1 MLLKEDLKRI
11 IESEKFSIKNNTT
24 IKFDDLKES
33 VYDRI
38 INAKKYSGLKVRSKF
53 RKRRNVENCIEIN
66 YSIFSGNDFKCSM
79 KY

>member
-38 INAKKYSGLKVRSKF
+38 INAKKYSGLKVSSKF
-53 RKRRNVENCIEIN
+53 RKGE
-66 YSIFSGNDFKCSM
+66 M
-79 KY
+79 